1 MHDEPDTTRPAD
13 SHARPTDSGR
23 RTLAIPGYLLHDEI
37 ERGGMGAILRATD
50 VSLERTVAIK
60 RLHTESLNSPEAIR
74 RFLDEARITARLQHP
89 GIPPIH
95 AVGTAADGT

>member
-1 MHDEPDTTRPAD
+1 MPNRQEPETTLPVD
-13 SHARPTDSGR
+13 G
-23 RTLAIPGYLLHDEI
+23 TLLATYSTTIIPGYLLHDEI